1 LNFEE
6 LNLNDSILKAVAEMG
21 FSEPTPIQGEV
32 IPMLLESKE
41 DVIALAQTGTGKT
54 AAFGL
59 PLIHNIDLSDRKT
72 QGVVLCPTRELCLQ
86 IHTEM
91 TQFAKYSKGLRMTAV
106 YGGSDIGSQ
115 IRSLKQGSQIIIAT
129 PGRLVDLI
137 KRGVADLSSLG
148 YLVMDEADIMLNM
161 GFRDELDFILSS
173 APEERQN
180 LLFSATMPKEVARI
194 ASEYMNDP
202 AEVSMGKKNVGT
214 DTIEHYY
221 YLVHARDRYNALKR
235 LVDFNP
241 GIYGL
246 VFCRT
251 RADTQIIADRMLKD
265 GYNVDALHGDLSQQQ
280 REYVMKKFR
289 DQSLQLLV
297 ATDIAARGLDVNNLT
312 HVIHYELPDEIEAY
326 NHRSGRTGRAGR
338 RGTSCAIINMRER
351 YKIRRIEGILGRKI
365 LQAPVPMGPDICEQ
379 QLMHLIDRVHTVDI
393 DEDQIAP
400 YVDVIEDKLKD
411 LDRQTLLKHFISL
424 EFNRFLNY
432 YGNAPDLKPVVPE
445 RGRERGGRDFG
456 RDRHGDRQ
464 GGRRREGN
472 IRYAHIN
479 MNLGHKDRITPPHI
493 IGLINRSTKGAQV
506 PIGRIDIGPTKSS
519 VQVAADCLDMVEE
532 ALKRVPFAGKRI
544 KISTHQGAPS
554 SFDGG
559 GRRGGERRYDRKG
572 GGRRNGSGGKYGNS
586 RRDSR

>member
-1 LNFEE
+1 MNFEE
-6 LNLNDSILKAVAEMG
+6 LNLSDSILKAIAEMG
-21 FSEPTPIQGEV
+21 FTEPTPIQGEV

-59 PLIHNIDLSDRKT
+59 PLIHNIDSSDRKT
-72 QGVVLCPTRELCLQ
+72 KGVVLCPTRELCLQ

-91 TQFAKYSKGLRMTAV
+91 TQFAKYTRGLHMTAV

-137 KRGVADLSSLG
+137 KRGAADLSSLS

-161 GFRDELDFILSS
+161 GFREELDFILSS

-180 LLFSATMPKEVARI
+180 LLFSATMPAEVARI
-194 ASEYMNDP
+194 ASEYMNNP
-202 AEVSMGKKNVGT
+202 AEVSMGKKNAGT

-221 YLVHARDRYNALKR
+221 YLVHAKDRYNALKR

-246 VFCRT
+246 IFCRT

-351 YKIRRIEGILGRKI
+351 YKIKRIEAILGRKI

-393 DEDQIAP
+393 DEEQIAP

-432 YGNAPDLKPVVPE
+432 YGNAPDLMPVKPE
-445 RGRERGGRDFG
+445 RGREREGREFG
-456 RDRHGDRQ
+456 KDRQ
-464 GGRRREGN
+464 GGRQREGN

-479 MNLGHKDRITPPHI
+479 LNIGHKDRVTPPHI
-493 IGLINRSTKGAQV
+493 IGLINRSTKGLQV

-532 ALKRVPFAGKRI
+532 ALKRIPFAGKRI
-544 KISTHQGAPS
+544 KITTHPGGTPT
-554 SFDGG
+554 FEG
-559 GRRGGERRYDRKG
+559 GRRGGERRYDRKSG
-572 GGRRNGSGGKYGNS
+572 GKKNKSGGKYGKS
-586 RRDSR
+586 RRES